1 MHQKFHHKI
10 MIYQLTIFH
19 LQEKQHQTTP
29 EIYYLTQILPKQSEQ
44 VNSVESNS
52 SVMIGFIC
60 LLVVHL
66 GHIMFKIDSKNTL
79 VKASPIIVDI

>member
-10 MIYQLTIFH
+10 MIYQLTFFH

-44 VNSVESNS
+44 VNSVENTS
-52 SVMIGFIC
+52 SVKIRFIF
-60 LLVVHL
+60 LSVVHL
-66 GHIMFKIDSKNTL
+66 GHN
-79 VKASPIIVDI
+79 V